1 MAYLRNHEGRL
12 ARKAEDSAKKRA
24 NWFASL
30 NRECMAKGCWI
41 TSSPGAGVVTL
52 DALPGNGWPA
62 ELERR
67 GFPMKAEPDGQ
78 RVLHYATTEKFAINA
93 DGSLDP
99 LVEGSTKAVTSVVH
113 HPGVVTVRRWSFLAP
128 F

>member
-1 MAYLRNHEGRL
+1 MRSKDPTE
-12 ARKAEDSAKKRA
+12 
-24 NWFASL
+24 
-30 NRECMAKGCWI
+30 
-41 TSSPGAGVVTL
+41 TL
-52 DALPGNGWPA
+52 VPPDLLVEVEAAA